1 MVLPSSVCVKS
12 SKTARGSSQV
22 LNEPRFLALYGMD
35 KPTLEAGPKQQLST
49 FLSAHIL
56 AGIDLLHDN
65 TCTAKWTHQL
75 FDPKSGSNEIQRRL
89 LVLLEFAQV
98 FFSRILCHY
107 VTATP

>member
-65 TCTAKWTHQL
+65 TCTSSALSTYYNYCYL
-75 FDPKSGSNEIQRRL
+75 FRLVRGSAPQACCSVRTRG
-89 LVLLEFAQV
+89 
-98 FFSRILCHY
+98 
-107 VTATP
+107 